1 MRFGMMLMM
10 RQESISSV
18 KSSLHLLI
26 FQPTS
31 DARKNNNA
39 FFSSEEEEE
48 EKQISPRN
56 PLLILFLLLV
66 QTVRTVFSSVFSP
79 HERLLDSRNQ
89 RRDFPGVRVLVLRV
103 DGVERADGVET
114 RVEVYASSWG
124 FVRVLR
130 ALDFDLRKKHSVDAS
145 DAGVVRGD
153 DRKLSV
159 RV

>member
-1 MRFGMMLMM
+1 MM

-26 FQPTS
+26 SPIS

-39 FFSSEEEEE
+39 FFSSSEEEE

-56 PLLILFLLLV
+56 PLFVLFLLLV

-89 RRDFPGVRVLVLRV
+89 RRDFPGVRVRVLRV
-103 DGVERADGVET
+103 DTSERTDCGEI
-114 RVEVYASSWG
+114 RVEIYAQSGG
-124 FVRVLR
+124 FV
-130 ALDFDLRKKHSVDAS
+130 
-145 DAGVVRGD
+145 
-153 DRKLSV
+153 
-159 RV
+159 

>member
-39 FFSSEEEEE
+39 FFSSSEEEE

-89 RRDFPGVRVLVLRV
+89 RRDFPGVRVRVLRV
-103 DGVERADGVET
+103 DTSERTDCGEI
-114 RVEVYASSWG
+114 RVEVYAQSGG
-124 FVRVLR
+124 FV
-130 ALDFDLRKKHSVDAS
+130 
-145 DAGVVRGD
+145 
-153 DRKLSV
+153 
-159 RV
+159 

>member
-39 FFSSEEEEE
+39 FFSSEEEE

-89 RRDFPGVRVLVLRV
+89 RRDFPGVRVRVLRV
-103 DGVERADGVET
+103 DTSERTDCGEI
-114 RVEVYASSWG
+114 RVEIYAQSGG
-124 FVRVLR
+124 FV
-130 ALDFDLRKKHSVDAS
+130 
-145 DAGVVRGD
+145 
-153 DRKLSV
+153 
-159 RV
+159 